1 MANPDVTFVAK
12 SFMEHL
18 PVYQVLVPFVSAP
31 LCVLFGNRQFAW
43 YLTFL
48 ACFISFIVSILLLN
62 QVAEFGTISY
72 ALGGWPPPIGIEYR
86 IDFLNAFLLVLVSG
100 MALLTSVYL
109 KGTIDLEVER
119 SNQTLF
125 LTCLLLCVSGL
136 LGVLITGDA
145 FNLFVFLEI
154 SSLSTYVLVAQGAN
168 KDRRALTASF
178 DYLIM
183 GTIGATFFVIGL
195 GFLYA
200 ATGTLNMYDI
210 AGRIQGDLPDRTI
223 QVAFAFILVGLGLK
237 GALFPLHTWL
247 PKAYSFSPTPAAIF
261 LASTATKVAIYAI
274 VRFLFSVFFSHP
286 TMLET
291 VLVNVVMPLGIL
303 AMFVAGGIAFYQRDL
318 KRMLAFSSV
327 SQIGYILVGV
337 SFMSSK
343 GLTAA
348 IIHLFNHGITK
359 GLLFMCAGVIF
370 LRYKASFYKEMS
382 GLGRIMPWT
391 SAAFLIGGLSLI
403 GIPGTAGFISKWI
416 LVQAALEQGSWL
428 IALAIL
434 LSSLI
439 AVLYVWQVTEIMYFG
454 DSSKKGFEI
463 SVGPFSYITIW
474 ILAVATIFF
483 GLSTSFTLEYSSEA
497 ARVLLNEFSLTD

>member
-1 MANPDVTFVAK
+1 MASPDITYTAK
-12 SFMEHL
+12 SFLDHL
-18 PVYQVLVPFVSAP
+18 PVYQVLVPFVFAP
-31 LCVLFGNRQFAW
+31 VCVLLRNRHIAW
-43 YLTFL
+43 YLTFS
-48 ACFISFIVSILLLN
+48 ACFISFIISIMLLN

-72 ALGGWPPPIGIEYR
+72 ELGGWPPPIGIEYR

-100 MALLTSVYL
+100 MALLTSIYL
-109 KGTIDLEVER
+109 KGTIDHEVEKN
-119 SNQTLF
+119 NQTLF

-183 GTIGATFFVIGL
+183 GTIGATFFVIVL

-200 ATGTLNMYDI
+200 ATGTLNISDI
-210 AGRIQGDLPDRTI
+210 ATRIKGDFPDRTV

-247 PKAYSFSPTPAAIF
+247 PKAYSFSPTPAALF
-261 LASTATKVAIYAI
+261 LASTATKVAIYGI
-274 VRFLFSVFFSHP
+274 IRFLFSVFYSHP

-327 SQIGYILVGV
+327 SQIGYIWVGL

-348 IIHLFNHGITK
+348 IIHLFNHGISK
-359 GLLFMCAGVIF
+359 GLLFMCAGIIY
-370 LRYKASFYKEMS
+370 LRFKTSFYEKIS
-382 GLGRIMPWT
+382 GLGRVMPWT

-416 LVQAALEQGSWL
+416 LVQAAIEQGSWI

-454 DSSKKGFEI
+454 DI
-463 SVGPFSYITIW
+463 SDKETGIHIGSASYFTLW
-474 ILAVATIFF
+474 ILAGATIFF
-483 GLSTSFTLEYSSEA
+483 GFNTSFTLDYSSEA
-497 ARVLLNEFSLTD
+497 ARVLINNFSLTN

>member
-18 PVYQVLVPFVSAP
+18 PVYQVLVPFVCAP
-31 LCVLFGNRQFAW
+31 LCVLFGNRKFAW

-48 ACFISFIVSILLLN
+48 ACFISFIISILLLN

-200 ATGTLNMYDI
+200 ATGTLNMLDI
-210 AGRIQGDLPDRTI
+210 AERIQGDLPDRTI
-223 QVAFAFILVGLGLK
+223 QVAFTFILVGLGLK

-247 PKAYSFSPTPAAIF
+247 PKAYSFSPTPAAVF

-274 VRFLFSVFFSHP
+274 VRFLFSVFYSHP

-291 VLVNVVMPLGIL
+291 VLVNVVLPLGIL

-327 SQIGYILVGV
+327 SQIGYILVGL

-370 LRYKASFYKEMS
+370 LRYKTSFYKEIN
-382 GLGRIMPWT
+382 GLGRVMPWT

-428 IALAIL
+428 IALSIL

-454 DSSKKGFEI
+454 NSSKKGSEI
-463 SVGPFSYITIW
+463 SVGQFSYITIW
-474 ILAVATIFF
+474 ILAGATIFF
-483 GLSTSFTLEYSSEA
+483 GLSTNFTLEYSGEA
-497 ARVLLNEFSLTD
+497 ARVLLNEFSLTN